1 VEVSIAL
8 VVVVL
13 LATMGMPIYQRAM
26 EQARVDMAGAQLRS
40 IYAAQR
46 VYYLEHKSFAHDLQ
60 TLRRSDLIEQSLV
73 EGSSAFVFQF
83 TGAAGESF
91 TATATRRNSSVWT
104 GSLEITESGV
114 LTGCIAGRNPPALL
128 PNP

>member
-1 VEVSIAL
+1 MEVSIAL
-8 VVVVL
+8 VIVVL
-13 LATMGMPIYQRAM
+13 LATLGMPIYQRAM

-46 VYYLEHKSFAHDLQ
+46 VYYLEHKTFAPDLQ

-83 TGAAGESF
+83 TGAAGDADDVS
-91 TATATRRNSSVWT
+91 R
-104 GSLEITESGV
+104 
-114 LTGCIAGRNPPALL
+114 GRGRSRGGGG
-128 PNP
+128 